1 MSSSHHS
8 IKYSRL
14 SSVPDE
20 YNSEPAFNF
29 KSAFTFD
36 DPNCANPKGKY
47 DSINSYSSNWRY
59 SDGNGGTV
67 MLNMGHVTTRDAGI
81 QPDRWLVFASMVLTF
96 LSYVF
101 FHIDCTSFLLDPCQE
116 NGRERSHCN
125 FSFGENAWASAF
137 AVPPQQFITA
147 DGGIVE
153 MGAEIQYT
161 IVDVVTMISEV
172 ADHQEILRSLG
183 KTLLIKTLVK
193 KTVQQLERDKRIPA
207 GEIQDDV
214 NDQVRKWGIDIQA
227 VTLSEPKILK
237 SPDNGSSTAMGSIL
251 KGLGMKGESKY
262 PTPEEFVRASHGLE
276 TPEGNTQIMGGGMLA
291 PSQHQQ
297 PQFSNMSM
305 LQMLSSGAMP
315 QGVNHVQLGPGIV
328 QPQGLPESISG
339 GGMTLGY
346 VGPDKP
352 SSDAPM
358 LCNWGKCLDIIL
370 QTELDPLWNRTRVD
384 YTNWKYQKQN
394 LVQIKYWLEINPTSK
409 VIKTTNDSG
418 KSPDVSVSLSSP
430 DLSSILEG
438 TLAPLQ
444 AYLTGRISASGD
456 VRKLMLFDKLSKRGH
471 KTGAMFSI

>member
-1 MSSSHHS
+1 MAYLCVHGTH
-8 IKYSRL
+8 I
-14 SSVPDE
+14 
-20 YNSEPAFNF
+20 F
-29 KSAFTFD
+29 KLRFFILTA
-36 DPNCANPKGKY
+36 PV
-47 DSINSYSSNWRY
+47 SYW
-59 SDGNGGTV
+59 
-67 MLNMGHVTTRDAGI
+67 I
-81 QPDRWLVFASMVLTF
+81 LVKKM
-96 LSYVF
+96 
-101 FHIDCTSFLLDPCQE
+101 
-116 NGRERSHCN
+116 
-125 FSFGENAWASAF
+125 GENDRIVIFRLGKMLGVKGPGRVIVFPWMDRTKKVDVRASAF

-291 PSQHQQ
+291 PSQPQQ

-370 QTELDPLWNRTRVD
+370 QTEFGSTMEQDACGLYELEISETESGTD
-384 YTNWKYQKQN
+384 
-394 LVQIKYWLEINPTSK
+394 KYWLEINPTSK